1 MSGWLGIVLLSAVV
15 GAALLLSVNARKL
28 LWSPV
33 LAAVVLGMA
42 GYAWQGRPDLP
53 AARAKPI
60 AAERGAAKALIKM
73 RSDMDQNFGQAKSWL
88 NLADGFAREGN
99 YGAAA
104 GIIQGGIRQHPQ
116 NADLWSALGLVLM
129 LAADGEMTPPAQLA
143 FDKARKLAP
152 QLPAPDYFEGL
163 AFLFQRKPIEALK
176 MWNKVLDRAT
186 PNAKWRAPLESQYLG
201 LQQMLLQSAASSAK
215 QDHVIEK

>member
-1 MSGWLGIVLLSAVV
+1 MTGWLGIVLLSAVV

-53 AARAKPI
+53 AARAQPI
-60 AAERGAAKALIKM
+60 AAERGAAEALIKM

-99 YGAAA
+99 YSAAA
-104 GIIQGGIRQHPQ
+104 GIIQGGIKQYPQ

-143 FDKARKLAP
+143 FEKARKLAP

-163 AFLFQRKPIEALK
+163 SALFERKPIVALEK
-176 MWNKVLDRAT
+176 WGKLLDRAT

-201 LQQMLLQSAASSAK
+201 LQQMLLQSVAR
-215 QDHVIEK
+215 EKK

>member
-1 MSGWLGIVLLSAVV
+1 MSGWLAMLLLAVLSA
-15 GAALLLSVNARKL
+15 AALLLSVSARSS
-28 LWSPV
+28 LWSLV
-33 LAAVVLGMA
+33 FAAVVLAMA

-53 AARAKPI
+53 TAVARPI
-60 AAERGAAKALIKM
+60 AAERGAAEALIRM

-99 YGAAA
+99 YRAAA
-104 GIIQGGIRQHPQ
+104 GVIQGGIKQYPQ

-129 LAADGEMTPPAQLA
+129 LAADGEMTPPARLA

-163 AFLFQRKPIEALK
+163 AALFQRKPVEALK
-176 MWNKVLDRAT
+176 LWGKVLDRAT

-201 LQQMLLQSAASSAK
+201 LQQMLLQSAAPAAK
-215 QDHVIEK
+215 